1 MQAWS
6 TTIKVH
12 VSRLGFGGK
21 KSMVQ
26 IRLDWLRE
34 YLDRQS
40 FVKNDLFDW
49 DLTQSYSIL
58 LAFIVSVDVSVDRD
72 PDSINQ
78 ACVNKM
84 MAEMEYP
91 GRLSLK
97 LDHPR
102 LICTDLTA
110 YLKVESVEENLYVF
124 SFYLKC

>member
-6 TTIKVH
+6 TTKVH

-21 KSMVQ
+21 KSMAQ

-40 FVKNDLFDW
+40 SVKNDLFDW

-72 PDSINQ
+72 PDLINQ
-78 ACVNKM
+78 ARVNKM
-84 MAEMEYP
+84 MAEIEYP
-91 GRLSLK
+91 SWLSLK

-102 LICTDLTA
+102 LICTDLTT
-110 YLKVESVEENLYVF
+110 YLKVESIEENLYVF